1 MIADGT
7 ADPVRLAADLL
18 IEAEHGTDSSVVLI
32 TTSSDLAD
40 ATDAE
45 LVAQL
50 ADLPDVRA
58 TAARSA
64 LGANGGCVLVDS
76 LDEAVAIANR
86 YAPEHLQVAV
96 DDDDVDRVVAAL
108 QNAGEILVGQNTP
121 FSAANFVIGCPASL
135 ADERIRARFV
145 RHHRQ
150 RVPEAD
156 GRRQGRCAGARPHG
170 TVGHRPRRS
179 RRFSRSRGRTPSAE
193 VTHGAYARGVTS
205 ILLVED
211 DERISEPLV
220 RVLISEGFA
229 VTHVDAARTHSAA
242 VELSRPDLVLLDLT
256 LPDIDGLD
264 VCRKL
269 RAEVP
274 DLPIV
279 MLTARAEEMDVIVG
293 LSAGAD
299 DYIAKPFRLA
309 ELIAR
314 VRARLRV
321 VEQATRSTP
330 MLEGAGLRVDRD
342 ARRTF
347 IDDREVELTSK
358 EFDLLALLMSRPG
371 VTFTREQIMNQVWD
385 EHWWGSTRTLDT
397 HVSTL
402 RKKIG
407 DDSDPPSIVVT
418 IRGVG
423 FRFQG

>member
-1 MIADGT
+1 
-7 ADPVRLAADLL
+7 
-18 IEAEHGTDSSVVLI
+18 
-32 TTSSDLAD
+32 
-40 ATDAE
+40 
-45 LVAQL
+45 
-50 ADLPDVRA
+50 
-58 TAARSA
+58 
-64 LGANGGCVLVDS
+64 
-76 LDEAVAIANR
+76 
-86 YAPEHLQVAV
+86 
-96 DDDDVDRVVAAL
+96 
-108 QNAGEILVGQNTP
+108 
-121 FSAANFVIGCPASL
+121 
-135 ADERIRARFV
+135 
-145 RHHRQ
+145 
-150 RVPEAD
+150 
-156 GRRQGRCAGARPHG
+156 
-170 TVGHRPRRS
+170 
-179 RRFSRSRGRTPSAE
+179 
-193 VTHGAYARGVTS
+193 VTL

-220 RVLISEGFA
+220 RVLVSEGFT
-229 VTHVDAARTHSAA
+229 VTHVDAGKDALAA
-242 VELSRPDLVLLDLT
+242 VERDRPDLVLLDLT

-269 RAEVP
+269 RADIP

-293 LSAGAD
+293 LGAGAD

-321 VEQATRSTP
+321 VEQATRATP

-347 IDDREVELTSK
+347 IDDREIELTSK

>member
-1 MIADGT
+1 M
-7 ADPVRLAADLL
+7 
-18 IEAEHGTDSSVVLI
+18 
-32 TTSSDLAD
+32 
-40 ATDAE
+40 
-45 LVAQL
+45 
-50 ADLPDVRA
+50 
-58 TAARSA
+58 
-64 LGANGGCVLVDS
+64 
-76 LDEAVAIANR
+76 
-86 YAPEHLQVAV
+86 
-96 DDDDVDRVVAAL
+96 
-108 QNAGEILVGQNTP
+108 
-121 FSAANFVIGCPASL
+121 
-135 ADERIRARFV
+135 
-145 RHHRQ
+145 
-150 RVPEAD
+150 
-156 GRRQGRCAGARPHG
+156 
-170 TVGHRPRRS
+170 
-179 RRFSRSRGRTPSAE
+179 
-193 VTHGAYARGVTS
+193 TS

-220 RVLISEGFA
+220 RVLISEGFS
-229 VTHVDAARTHSAA
+229 VTHVDLGKQALAA
-242 VELSRPDLVLLDLT
+242 VDRERPDLVLLDLT

-269 RAEVP
+269 RADIP

-293 LSAGAD
+293 LGAGAD

-321 VEQATRSTP
+321 VDQPAQATRATP

>member
-1 MIADGT
+1 M
-7 ADPVRLAADLL
+7 
-18 IEAEHGTDSSVVLI
+18 
-32 TTSSDLAD
+32 
-40 ATDAE
+40 
-45 LVAQL
+45 
-50 ADLPDVRA
+50 
-58 TAARSA
+58 
-64 LGANGGCVLVDS
+64 
-76 LDEAVAIANR
+76 
-86 YAPEHLQVAV
+86 
-96 DDDDVDRVVAAL
+96 
-108 QNAGEILVGQNTP
+108 
-121 FSAANFVIGCPASL
+121 
-135 ADERIRARFV
+135 
-145 RHHRQ
+145 
-150 RVPEAD
+150 
-156 GRRQGRCAGARPHG
+156 
-170 TVGHRPRRS
+170 
-179 RRFSRSRGRTPSAE
+179 
-193 VTHGAYARGVTS
+193 TS

-220 RVLISEGFA
+220 RVLVSEGFS
-229 VTHVDAARTHSAA
+229 VTHVDAGKDALAA
-242 VELSRPDLVLLDLT
+242 VEHNRPDLVLLDLT

-293 LSAGAD
+293 LGAGAD

-321 VEQATRSTP
+321 VEQATRATP

-347 IDDREVELTSK
+347 IDDHEVELTSK